1 MDAEVSWGGNSVS
14 GELPGLVPGSGS
26 GAQYGPLMAERRC
39 HTAHQYVKGTA
50 PFLRLKRPLTMRGR
64 TMFVLNVS
72 GIGCGS
78 CVSKI
83 TKAVQSLDSAAAVS
97 VDRAAGK
104 VSVESIESPER
115 VRAAVEAL
123 GFPSTVST

>member
-1 MDAEVSWGGNSVS
+1 
-14 GELPGLVPGSGS
+14 
-26 GAQYGPLMAERRC
+26 
-39 HTAHQYVKGTA
+39 
-50 PFLRLKRPLTMRGR
+50 
-64 TMFVLNVS
+64 MFVLDVS

-83 TKAVQSLDSAAAVS
+83 TKAIQALDNEASVS

-104 VSVESIESPER
+104 VNVESIESPER

-123 GFPSTVST
+123 GFPSKVSA